1 MMLKHSLVAAAGLGL
16 LLATSAAQAADP
28 ANGEKLFKQ
37 RCTAC
42 HTLEEGKNKVGPS
55 LYQVVGRADNIGG
68 YAYSKINEAAHHAG
82 LAWTEDNLVA
92 YLADPQAFLEK
103 FLKDAGK
110 ADEISG
116 RTKMTF
122 KLTKESDRQ
131 DVVAYLKSLQ

>member
-1 MMLKHSLVAAAGLGL
+1 MVKLSLFAAAGFGIV
-16 LLATSAAQAADP
+16 LAASAAQAADV

-37 RCTAC
+37 RCGAC
-42 HTLEEGKNKVGPS
+42 HSVQDGQNKVGPS
-55 LYQVVGRADNIGG
+55 LYQVVGREKNIGG
-68 YAYSKINEAAHHAG
+68 YAYSKLNEAAHHAG
-82 LAWTEDNLVA
+82 LAWTEENLTT

-116 RTKMTF
+116 RTKMAF
-122 KLTKESDRQ
+122 KLPREGDRQ